1 MTFAEKVQ
9 FVRRTLYLSQQALA
23 KEIGVSFPT
32 INRWEN
38 GHCMPN
44 LILEAKFTDYCKQK
58 GIIFENPTS
67 EEK

>member
-1 MTFAEKVQ
+1 MTFAEKIQ
-9 FVRRTLYLSQQALA
+9 FVRRKLYLSQQALA

-44 LILEAKFTDYCKQK
+44 LMLEAKFMDYCKQK
-58 GIIFENPTS
+58 GITFEDASN
-67 EEK
+67 E